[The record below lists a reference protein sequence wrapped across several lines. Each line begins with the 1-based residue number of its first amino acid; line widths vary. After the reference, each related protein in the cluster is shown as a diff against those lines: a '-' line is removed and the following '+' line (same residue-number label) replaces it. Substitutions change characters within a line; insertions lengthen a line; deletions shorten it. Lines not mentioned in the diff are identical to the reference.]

1 MTVKESYLEAIQYQ
15 YYSLQLLIEFLV
27 YEKKVLKFTDHED
40 KLKYFLQDRFAAKMN
55 VYLAD
60 YELKKEQKSGG
71 LINANK
77 Y

>member
-1 MTVKESYLEAIQYQ
+1 
-15 YYSLQLLIEFLV
+15 
-27 YEKKVLKFTDHED
+27 
-40 KLKYFLQDRFAAKMN
+40 MN

-77 Y
+77 YWP